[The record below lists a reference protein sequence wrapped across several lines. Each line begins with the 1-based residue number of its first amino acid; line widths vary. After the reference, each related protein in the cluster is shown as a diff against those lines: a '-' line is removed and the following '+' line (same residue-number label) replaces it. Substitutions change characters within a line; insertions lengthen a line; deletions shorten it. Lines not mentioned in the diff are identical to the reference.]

1 MRTHRTLWVL
11 VTVLSLSYGCA
22 SDCLAQVATANLRT
36 VLPNIFAEEDF
47 SALSQGEPIVK
58 LMSSTDR
65 REIAVAG
72 LVRVQVPADTFLA
85 SYQENMTRKNAA
97 AILEIG
103 AFTDPPSVNNL
114 DSLTLDDRDLDDLKS
129 CTVGDCRLKLS
140 ASMIERFQKEI
151 DWQAPDYRLKATQLY
166 KQMLVEYVR
175 NYLSRGEVAL
185 IRYDDKSQTVDLNNE
200 TQQLLKNSSYRA
212 IAGGPIRPNQQE
224 HFSSVDH
231 RIVWSKVKFGLKP
244 VISINHISI
253 SKTAD
258 KVLILSKQLYANHY
272 FESSV
277 GLTAYFAAAGAN
289 PESYLYYENHSL
301 LDGFGGPFGKIKR
314 DLVEDGA
321 IDGLKSLLSNTQ
333 AGLNAHNLNAPN
345 AAPTSVTGNHIS
357 RRSRV
362 GKVYL
367 ILFLI
372 WIAALGAMIHAYGW
386 RLWKGKRQKSAL
398 ANASNPANQG

>member
-1 MRTHRTLWVL
+1 MRTHHSLRVL
-11 VTVLSLSYGCA
+11 VTILSLSYGCVSDCFSQVVA
-22 SDCLAQVATANLRT
+22 SDLRT
-36 VLPNIFAEEDF
+36 VFPNIFAEEDF
-47 SALSQGEPIVK
+47 SVLLQGEPIVK
-58 LMSSTDR
+58 LMSATDR

-72 LVRVQVPADTFLA
+72 MVRLQVPAETFLT
-85 SYQENMTRKNAA
+85 SYQQNMTRKNAA

-114 DSLTLDDRDLDDLKS
+114 DTLTIDDRDLDDLKS

-140 ASMIERFQKEI
+140 ASMIERFQKEV

-166 KQMLVEYVR
+166 KQMLVEYVQ

-185 IRYDDKSQTVDLNNE
+185 IHYDDKSQTTDLNSE
-200 TQQLLKNSSYRA
+200 TQRLLRTSSYRA
-212 IAGGPIRPNQQE
+212 IVDGTLGSKEPE
-224 HFSSVDH
+224 KFSSVDH

-258 KVLILSKQLYANHY
+258 KVLILAKQLYANHY

-314 DLVEDGA
+314 GLVEDGA
-321 IDGLKSLLSNTQ
+321 IDGLKSFLSNSQ
-333 AGLNAHNLNAPN
+333 AGLNARNLNPAG
-345 AAPTSVTGNHIS
+345 ATSTSVIGNQTS
-357 RRSRV
+357 RRSRI
-362 GKVYL
+362 GKVHF

-372 WIAALGAMIHAYGW
+372 WIAALVTMIRAYGW
-386 RLWKGKRQKSAL
+386 KLKSKRRKSAL